1 MNKLLKK
8 IRKNLNNRRFRRTMT
23 CLVSVISAFIVFVT
37 TYALILP
44 AITEEKIAACG
55 IEEHQHTDDC
65 YTEELICDLPE
76 SQGHKHTD
84 SCYTVKSVLSCDATE
99 HEHDENCYD
108 ENGELI
114 CTVEEHLHGD
124 SCYQEVKELTCNLEE
139 SEGHRHSA
147 SCYEKKLTCGKEVH
161 VHSTECYERDKKTGS
176 QSEEGRDSNSA
187 PVNDV
192 LDDTSDNTLDVIQDD
207 TPNGK
212 GPVSHEDD
220 ADSGKD
226 ADADNYVPE
235 LVPLNMAAM
244 LNDHTDVYYY
254 HANDGEE
261 IPADSAEITD
271 WVQVKKDTELISTDL
286 VRLYFAYTIPAG
298 SLNETNPT
306 ARYRLPDNIR
316 LTDKQI
322 EAINKNENGLA
333 LEYDKSSAEYKK
345 YLGAE
350 AIEGIRKPDEQLRDG
365 AEEYISAVVRV
376 KKTGDGSQELV
387 FTFAPYSIE
396 KNQNTYDGDGNLLSA
411 GEKITGWFTC
421 NLALNQ
427 IDWVGEETK
436 TAEIIFAVE
445 DKDEDIN
452 EISTSLRLVEKD
464 EKTDAVDDT
473 LKDSLDGLTE
483 EPGQDSIEE
492 PGQESGE
499 LTEETGQGSE
509 DGIAEAKGEGNKRNL
524 KKGGQSENSLR
535 DSRGTSDESTDLE
548 NFLTKVV
555 VSGASLV
562 DGSYVVQEGQTY
574 SVTMTFK
581 ESPQFQFDNHTE
593 LIYQM
598 PDGITLPEDTETS
611 ITIAIVANGRTY
623 EIPADIT
630 ADTSGRL
637 TVKFDDENPYFMYLE
652 DATNV
657 GFRVRVD
664 AQFTSD
670 ISKTEWSAM
679 AERDIILDTRDTSD
693 AFVTKTGVFDEQT
706 LTFTYTIRVTAN
718 GTPENVNVKDII
730 TGNAL
735 IFNNDVQ
742 ITGNSSEPV
751 TNPAVNG
758 FDYTFPTMQDGQ
770 EITITYTAR
779 IDPSKA
785 FDGTITADQTRN
797 TVTVQKEDGEPH
809 TAEYSHSIELVNL
822 DKSNGVDSGV
832 EVDGQKLYS
841 WTIDYNPMALVSVAG
856 HTIKDTISKTSQ
868 TYMTYY
874 GDVTVK
880 VLDSSGIQIRSE
892 TLTPG
897 DWSWNYIVP
906 AADTDAYHY
915 VFEYQTVVDQT
926 GVNQTGQTLQ
936 LINTVTDG
944 GKTDIGTINV
954 SPAEETKITKA
965 VEASSPT
972 EVSWVS
978 HIHVPESGLS
988 TAVVTDTLPYISA
1001 HNIGHEGD
1009 YSTTLYDAY
1018 INGTLEVTG
1027 LLQGESYDV
1036 QSSNDKVVITFYQD
1050 SQKTQQGL
1058 QGNPGGHDITIK
1070 LTTEVNQDW
1079 LKYGYE
1085 HPNTWQASHRNT
1097 IDING
1102 NETYADATFSEPG
1115 LTKTG
1120 FDATGEM
1127 EKNHYLYTLVLSHV
1141 SETPIVIEDTF
1152 DTSLL
1157 EVATDLSQYGWYF
1170 KIWGGDQYDQSYG
1183 GTSVNYS
1190 DTPTGIRI
1198 TANDVP
1204 LQPNGE
1210 YYPYYRIRYY
1220 LRLKDGINLDDLAIE
1235 NGGKFDLTNT
1245 AYWGDYSSSYTFTT
1259 EYDFLDKE
1267 LLKAA
1272 TSTDRQVQY
1281 RITYNPAKAE
1291 LNGGQDLVMRDT
1303 LNEHLSIDY
1312 SSISITTDPPGQ
1324 AVPYDLI
1331 GDPDN
1336 EGGTVARYTIPDS
1349 TKVVITYDA
1358 MVVGN
1363 GPVEYKNVVEANGI
1377 KETVKETA
1385 DIHIDGEGDGATA
1398 NLKVVKVDGYDA
1410 SKKLAGVKFKLYS
1423 EVSTE
1428 TGEHYD
1434 LSLDGSGVYE
1444 MELTTDQ
1451 DGVLSINGTEIR
1463 IVIGVKYYLEEVAPP
1478 DGYQNLSFPYQFT
1491 LVDNSDLVE
1500 YTDYVYFYSDSFQ
1513 IKNWP
1518 LEGLVVGKRVESSD
1532 ENDYTKEFSFDVSI
1546 LTDVGDVNENINKT
1560 YGDMTFDKGV
1570 ASFTLKNGQQLSA
1583 KDMPPGTKFRV
1594 QEKDVDTD
1602 TYTVTTTVGET
1613 TEERTFY
1620 IGETSVEYTLVTFTN
1635 TKKENPSG
1643 YSLPNTGGP
1652 GTRLFIALGSI
1663 MIAGAGLL
1671 IWRNRKPV

>member
-8 IRKNLNNRRFRRTMT
+8 IRKSLYNRRFRRTMT

-44 AITEEKIAACG
+44 AITEAKIAACE
-55 IEEHQHTDDC
+55 IEEHQHTDEC
-65 YTEELICDLPE
+65 SPEELICDLPE
-76 SQGHKHTD
+76 SQGHKHTE
-84 SCYTVKSVLSCDATE
+84 SCYTVKSVLSCDTPE

-114 CTVEEHLHGD
+114 CTVDEHLHGD

-139 SEGHRHSA
+139 SEGHRHGA
-147 SCYEKKLTCGKEVH
+147 SCYEK
-161 VHSTECYERDKKTGS
+161 DKKTGS

-192 LDDTSDNTLDVIQDD
+192 LDDASDNTLDVIQDD
-207 TPNGK
+207 SPNGK
-212 GPVSHEDD
+212 GPVSYEGD

-226 ADADNYVPE
+226 ADVDNYVPE
-235 LVPLNMAAM
+235 LDPLNMDAM

-271 WVQVKKDTELISTDL
+271 WAQVQKDTKLASSDL

-316 LTDKQI
+316 LTDEQI
-322 EAINKNENGLA
+322 RAINKYQNGFA
-333 LEYDKSSAEYKK
+333 AEYDKSSAEYKK

-350 AIEGIRKPDEQLRDG
+350 AIEGSRRPDEQLKGG
-365 AEEYISAVVRV
+365 ADEYISAVVRV
-376 KKTGDGSQELV
+376 EKTSDGGQELV
-387 FTFAPYSIE
+387 FTFVPYSIE
-396 KNQNTYDGDGNLLSA
+396 KNQDTFDADGNVISA
-411 GEKITGWFTC
+411 GEKITGWFAC
-421 NLALNQ
+421 DLALSQ

-436 TAEIIFAVE
+436 TAEIIFAME
-445 DKDEDIN
+445 DKDEDIE
-452 EISTSLRLVEKD
+452 EISTTLRLD
-464 EKTDAVDDT
+464 EQLAEQKAGSEEAHESDPADDT
-473 LKDSLDGLTE
+473 LE
-483 EPGQDSIEE
+483 DSIEDPTE
-492 PGQESGE
+492 DPVKDPV
-499 LTEETGQGSE
+499 EETGQE
-509 DGIAEAKGEGNKRNL
+509 FKDDTEAAEEGDKRSL
-524 KKGGQSENSLR
+524 KKGGQSETPLR
-535 DSRGTSDESTDLE
+535 DSRGTSNESTDLK

-581 ESPQFQFDNHTE
+581 ESPQFQFDDHAE

-598 PDGITLPEDTETS
+598 PDGITLPEDITTS

-630 ADTSGRL
+630 ADTSGKL
-637 TVKFDDENPYFMYLE
+637 TVKFDDEDPYFMYLE

-664 AQFTSD
+664 AQFTRD

-679 AERDIILDTRDTSD
+679 AERDIILDTTDTSD

-706 LTFTYTIRVTAN
+706 GMFTYTIRVTAN
-718 GTPENVNVKDII
+718 GTPENVNVKDYIS
-730 TGNAL
+730 GNAL

-758 FDYTFPTMQDGQ
+758 FDYTFPTMQDGE
-770 EITITYTAR
+770 EITITYTAS
-779 IDPSKA
+779 IDPKKA
-785 FDGTITADQTRN
+785 SNGTITADQTRN
-797 TVTVQKEDGEPH
+797 TVTVQKKDGEPH

-822 DKSNGVDSGV
+822 DKSNGVDAGV
-832 EVDGQKLYS
+832 EVGGQKLYS
-841 WTIDYNPMALVSVAG
+841 WTIDYNPMALISVAG
-856 HTIKDTISKTSQ
+856 HTIKDTISETSQ
-868 TYMTYY
+868 TYMTYH

-880 VLDSSGIQIRSE
+880 VLDSSGIQIRSD
-892 TLTPG
+892 TFTPG
-897 DWSWNYIVP
+897 STSWDYIIP
-906 AADTDAYHY
+906 DTDTEAYHY
-915 VFEYQTVVDQT
+915 VFEYQTVVDQSL
-926 GVNQTGQTLQ
+926 VNQSVQPIP
-936 LINTVTDG
+936 LINTVTG
-944 GKTDIGTINV
+944 GGRTDTGVIYV
-954 SPAEETKITKA
+954 SPAEETTITKA
-965 VEASSPT
+965 VEQSSPQ

-988 TAVVTDTLPYISA
+988 TAVVTDTVPNISA

-1018 INGTLEVTG
+1018 KNGTLDVTG
-1027 LLQGESYDV
+1027 LLPGESYNVDTTDGTV
-1036 QSSNDKVVITFYQD
+1036 IITFYKD
-1050 SQKTQQGL
+1050 SAKSQEGL
-1058 QGNPGGHDITIK
+1058 QGNPGGHDITIRLK
-1070 LTTEVNQDW
+1070 TEVNQEW
-1079 LKYGYE
+1079 LQYGYD

-1097 IDING
+1097 INING
-1102 NETYADATFSEPG
+1102 KEAWADATFSEPG

-1120 FDATGEM
+1120 LDATGAM
-1127 EKNHYLYTLVLSHV
+1127 DKKHYLYTLVLSHV

-1157 EVATDLSQYGWYF
+1157 EVATDMSGTAWYF
-1170 KIWGGDQYDQSYG
+1170 KIWGGDQYDQSNG
-1183 GTSVNYS
+1183 ETSVNYS
-1190 DTPTGIRI
+1190 DTSTGILI

-1235 NGGKFDLTNT
+1235 NGGTFDLTNT
-1245 AYWGDYSSSYTFTT
+1245 AFWGDHSSSHTFKT

-1267 LLKAA
+1267 LVKAA
-1272 TSTDRQVQY
+1272 TSTDRHVQY

-1291 LNGGQDLVMRDT
+1291 LNGGQDLVMTDT

-1312 SSISITTDPPGQ
+1312 SSIAITTDPPGQ
-1324 AVPYDLI
+1324 TVPYDLI

-1349 TKVVITYDA
+1349 TKVVITYNA

-1363 GPVEYKNVVEANGI
+1363 GHVEYKNVVEANGV

-1385 DIHIDGEGDGATA
+1385 DIHIDGEGEGATA
-1398 NLKVVKVDGYDA
+1398 DLKVVKVDSYDA

-1423 EVSTE
+1423 ADLTE

-1434 LSLDGSGVYE
+1434 LSLDDSGVYE

-1463 IVIGVKYYLEEVAPP
+1463 IVIGVKYYLEEVEPP
-1478 DGYQNLSFPYQFT
+1478 EGYQNLSFPYQFT
-1491 LVDNSDLVE
+1491 LVDNMDLVD
-1500 YTDYVYFYSDSFQ
+1500 YTGFNYFYRDSFQ
-1513 IKNWP
+1513 IKNKP

-1532 ENDYTKEFSFDVSI
+1532 ESDKTKDFSFQVSI
-1546 LTDVGDVNENINKT
+1546 LTEDESVDTDVNET
-1560 YGDMTFDKGV
+1560 YGDMRFVNGV
-1570 ASFTLKNGQQLSA
+1570 AEFTLKNGQQISA
-1583 KDMPPGTKFRV
+1583 KDMPHGTKFRV
-1594 QEKDVDTD
+1594 QEIDVDTD
-1602 TYTVTTTVGET
+1602 TYTVTATVGET

-1620 IGETSVEYTLVTFTN
+1620 TGVTSVEYTLVTFTN

-1643 YSLPNTGGP
+1643 DVLPNTGGP
-1652 GTRLFIALGSI
+1652 GTRLFMILGSI

-1671 IWRNRKPV
+1671 LWRNLSFRALQSID